1 MLYNLLYTFH
11 TEYSWL
17 NVFRYITFR
26 SIGSAVTAFL
36 MVMLVGPSFIAWL
49 RRKQIGQVVRD
60 DGPETHFSK
69 RGVPTMGGMLILV
82 AMIASSLLWCNLL
95 SGLIWLLIGISVFY
109 GAIGAADDWKKIR
122 KGNARGLR
130 PKEKLVLQVLGA
142 GIAGYI
148 LLAHLHYDGVL
159 SLPFFKGFH
168 PDLGWW
174 YLPFAILVIVGASN
188 AVNLTDGLDG
198 LATGPIVIT
207 ASTYLIFSYVA
218 GNAVVAS
225 YLQIPYV
232 QGAGEVTV
240 FCGAMVGACLG
251 FLWFNCYPAQI
262 FMGDVGSLSLGGTL
276 GAIATITKQEFLLVI
291 VGGLFVMEALSV
303 ILQVGYFKM
312 TGGKRIFLMAP
323 LHHHFEK
330 KGWPESKVVIRFWIV
345 SIILGL
351 IALATL
357 KLR

>member
-1 MLYNLLYTFH
+1 MLYNLLYALH

-36 MVMLVGPSFIAWL
+36 LVMFWGPAFIAWL
-49 RRKQIGQVVRD
+49 KRRQIGQVVRD
-60 DGPETHFSK
+60 DGPETHFCK
-69 RGVPTMGGMLILV
+69 RGVPTMGGMLVLA
-82 AMIASSLLWCNLL
+82 AMIGSALLWCDLL
-95 SGLIWLLIGISVFY
+95 SGLVWLLIAIGLFY

-122 KGNARGLR
+122 KGNARGLSPR
-130 PKEKLVLQVLGA
+130 EKLVLQVLGA
-142 GIAGYI
+142 ACAAYV

-159 SLPFFKGFH
+159 SFPFFKTIN

-174 YLPFAILVIVGASN
+174 YLPFAVLVIVGASN

-198 LATGPIVIT
+198 LATGPVVIT

-218 GNAVVAS
+218 GNALIAS

-262 FMGDVGSLSLGGTL
+262 FMGDVGSLSLGATL
-276 GAIATITKQEFLLVI
+276 GTIATITKQEFLLVI
-291 VGGLFVMEALSV
+291 VGGLFVIEALSV
-303 ILQVGYFKM
+303 MLQVFYFKM

-323 LHHHFEK
+323 IHHHFEK
-330 KGWPESKVVIRFWIV
+330 KGWPESKVVVRLWIV

-351 IALATL
+351 ISLATL